1 MSFILDALK
10 KLEQKNQQGSVPD
23 LMTVHAPVQ
32 RGPKKRQVWPYLLL
46 TALLL
51 NAGILTAWLRP
62 WETGEQNAV
71 AQATADIEQQN
82 KSAAA
87 SSDRKDTVTGKQVSA
102 TSGVK
107 DGTVNTETRTDSRES
122 ATKPDTVVAETRTD
136 TSGKVSRKASLPDKD
151 NNKTEAAQE
160 KTVPEEQALTD
171 SAIASLALN
180 PSARELKIL
189 RNQIKEERTSV
200 NAYSPE
206 AYRPVDNN
214 EAEPEQTVLEFEK
227 LPEEIKKELPD
238 ISISGHIY
246 SNNPVSR
253 IVNINGR
260 IIREGED
267 VTTGLKVEEITVSG
281 VIFSYRELRFRK
293 RAF

>member
-10 KLEQKNQQGSVPD
+10 KLEQKNHQGSVPD
-23 LMTVHAPVQ
+23 LMTVHAHSPH
-32 RGPKKRQVWPYLLL
+32 GPKKRPVWPYLLL

-62 WETGEQNAV
+62 WETGEQNAA

-82 KSAAA
+82 ESAAV
-87 SSDRKDTVTGKQVSA
+87 SSDRKDTVTGEQVSA
-102 TSGVK
+102 TSGVE
-107 DGTVNTETRTDSRES
+107 DGAVNTETKTDSRES
-122 ATKPDTVVAETRTD
+122 ATASDTVVAETRTD
-136 TSGKVSRKASLPDKD
+136 TAGKVSRKTSLPGKD

-160 KTVPEEQALTD
+160 KTVPEERVLTD

-180 PSARELKIL
+180 PSARELEIL
-189 RNQIKEERTSV
+189 RKQIKEERDSV
-200 NAYSPE
+200 NDYSPE
-206 AYRPVDNN
+206 AYRPPDNN
-214 EAEPEQTVLEFEK
+214 DTESEQTVLEFER

-246 SNNPVSR
+246 SNNPGSR

-267 VTTGLKVEEITVSG
+267 VSNGLKVEEITVSG
-281 VIFSYRELRFRK
+281 VIFSYRELCFRI
-293 RAF
+293 RTF